1 MVMTI
6 YFQNISISAFPT
18 FAQLKL
24 EWNSKQI
31 ILWHYSRWRH
41 DNIYPFFNSAAETL
55 GPFIR
60 GKIRRVLN
68 KTRTV
73 PFI

>member
-6 YFQNISISAFPT
+6 HFQSILISAFPT

-41 DNIYPFFNSAAETL
+41 DNIYPFFNFAAVTL
-55 GPFIR
+55 SPM
-60 GKIRRVLN
+60 
-68 KTRTV
+68 
-73 PFI
+73 